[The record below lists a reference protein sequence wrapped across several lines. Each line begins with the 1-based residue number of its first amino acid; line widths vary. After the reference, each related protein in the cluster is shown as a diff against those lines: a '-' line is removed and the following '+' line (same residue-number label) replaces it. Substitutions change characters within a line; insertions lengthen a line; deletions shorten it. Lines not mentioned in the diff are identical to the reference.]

1 MRGKSEVSMLTE
13 AQASALIAML
23 KESARETAFSWFS
36 NARDDEV
43 FISADDGD
51 IEFVLTLSRNPF
63 EIRLHFRTKLN
74 NIGLMR
80 IDGAPY
86 HANPDGTELRNTP
99 HIHIFREGHGL
110 DWAEPI
116 DWFWPDRPTETLER
130 FLVELNARFK
140 GGIQLTT
147 V

>member
-1 MRGKSEVSMLTE
+1 MLTE
-13 AQASALIAML
+13 DQARALVMAL
-23 KESARETAFSWFS
+23 KDSVRNTAFSWFS
-36 NARDDEV
+36 NTRDDEI
-43 FISADDGD
+43 FISADAVG

-63 EIRLHFRTKLN
+63 EIRLHFRTKMN

-86 HANPDGTELRNTP
+86 HVNPDGTELRNTP
-99 HIHIFREGHGL
+99 HIHIFREGYGL

-116 DWFWPDRPTETLER
+116 DWFWPDKPIKTLER
-130 FLVELNARFK
+130 FLDEVNARFR